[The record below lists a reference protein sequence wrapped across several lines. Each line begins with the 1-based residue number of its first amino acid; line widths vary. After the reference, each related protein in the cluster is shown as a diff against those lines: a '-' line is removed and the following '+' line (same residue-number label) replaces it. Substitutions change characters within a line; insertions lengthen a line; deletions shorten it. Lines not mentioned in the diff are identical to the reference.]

1 MLTCLIWKYCCY
13 TMLIAIFEHV
23 LPARVYFHCP
33 LKLPGLDPRNPQPM
47 NDSAAIDESLID
59 DVSLCLTVLVQFLTF
74 DCMWFALVSMHGF
87 FVSVKLLHA
96 CIRTLFSFFFSCS
109 LFFCFPP
116 CLFSPCCMKDEENLW
131 KLSVCLDICVSV
143 NRKPEERWRTYLI
156 N

>member
-74 DCMWFALVSMHGF
+74 DCM
-87 FVSVKLLHA
+87 
-96 CIRTLFSFFFSCS
+96 
-109 LFFCFPP
+109 
-116 CLFSPCCMKDEENLW
+116 
-131 KLSVCLDICVSV
+131 
-143 NRKPEERWRTYLI
+143 
-156 N
+156 